1 MIYNLT
7 YLKDRVGQNYL
18 GLEIP
23 TDIVDPY
30 LTKLKDILGEENYN
44 IFTQNQQTRDSSHYH
59 ITVINVM
66 EYNRLSKE
74 IGIDKFI
81 NSLEPILHYEIDD
94 LEMKGV
100 GLATKEPN
108 SAYFIV
114 CESDMLDAIRTRFD
128 LPKQDFHVTLGFNPK
143 DVFGV
148 AKNKVI
154 EE

>member
-23 TDIVDPY
+23 TNIVDPY

-44 IFTQNQQTRDSSHYH
+44 IFTENQQTRDSGHH
-59 ITVINVM
+59 HMTVINVM
-66 EYNRLSKE
+66 DYNRLSKQ
-74 IGIDKFI
+74 IGVDKFI
-81 NSLEPILHYEIDD
+81 NSLEPIFHYEIDD
-94 LEMKGV
+94 LEIKGI
-100 GLATKEPN
+100 GTATKETN
-108 SAYFIV
+108 TAYFIV
-114 CESDMLDAIRTRFD
+114 CESEKLSAIRSRFE
-128 LPKQDFHVTLGFNPK
+128 LLEHDFHVTLGFNPK

-154 EE
+154 